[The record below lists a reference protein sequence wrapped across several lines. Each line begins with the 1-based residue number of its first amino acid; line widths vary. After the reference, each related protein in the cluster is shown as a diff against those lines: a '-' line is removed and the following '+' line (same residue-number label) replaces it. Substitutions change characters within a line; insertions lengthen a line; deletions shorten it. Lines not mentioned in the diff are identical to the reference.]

1 MESGTKRIALA
12 TMFGVLLFLFKIV
25 LPSPVDKMVV
35 VFHALLLALGALLL
49 RKTGATYVAFIGGIL
64 TALWRIAWAPFTF
77 AFALL
82 YGFLVDGLFFLFRIN
97 TVKGTLKTRKLVAV
111 MTVSTA
117 LMGLLSYYTTVYVFG
132 LLQRNLIFEI
142 GLLLTGTLNGAVA
155 GYLIPIIWNKYLKNL
170 VL

>member
-1 MESGTKRIALA
+1 
-12 TMFGVLLFLFKIV
+12 MFGVLLFLFKIV

>member
-1 MESGTKRIALA
+1 MESGTKRIAL
-12 TMFGVLLFLFKIV
+12 TTVFGVLLFLFKIV
-25 LPSPVDKMVV
+25 LPSPIDKMVV
-35 VFHALLLALGALLL
+35 IFHALLLALGALLL
-49 RKTGATYVAFIGGIL
+49 RKMGSTYVAFVGGVL

-82 YGFLVDGLFFLFRIN
+82 YGFLVDGLFFLLRID
-97 TVKGTLKTRKLVAV
+97 TVRGTLDPIKLVTV
-111 MTVSTA
+111 MTISTV

-155 GYLIPIIWNKYLKNL
+155 GYVTPIIWNKYLKNF

>member
-1 MESGTKRIALA
+1 LESGTKRIALA